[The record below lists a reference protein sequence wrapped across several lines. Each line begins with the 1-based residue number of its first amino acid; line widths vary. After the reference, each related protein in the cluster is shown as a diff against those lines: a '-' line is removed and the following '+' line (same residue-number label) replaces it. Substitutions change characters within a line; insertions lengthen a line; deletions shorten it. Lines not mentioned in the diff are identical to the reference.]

1 MFSRWLSLSFA
12 TLLTAAP
19 ACAGTLTIQVQ
30 NVRASSGRVH
40 IDVCPEAKFLKDGCP
55 YTGSATARKGVTTVV
70 VDNVPAGRW
79 AVQAYYDQNGN
90 DKMDFGLFHL
100 PKEGFGFSRDFGG
113 MRAPKFEEAA
123 FNVTG
128 AAQTMTLRLRYVL

>member
-1 MFSRWLSLSFA
+1 MIFRWLSLSLA
-12 TLLTAAP
+12 TVLTAAP
-19 ACAGTLTIQVQ
+19 AYAGTLTIQVQ

-55 YTGSATARKGVTTVV
+55 YTGSAIARKGVTTVV
-70 VDNVPAGRW
+70 VNNVPAGRW

-100 PKEGFGFSRDFGG
+100 PKEGFGFSRDFAG
-113 MRAPKFEEAA
+113 MRAPKFEESA
-123 FNVTG
+123 FTATG
-128 AAQTMTLRLRYVL
+128 AAQAMTLRLRYVL